1 MDTIKKTIITF
12 CKAQFSA
19 WIASAIDF
27 LVTIITA
34 HFIGFWYGYS
44 TFVGALAGG
53 IVNCAINYRWVFRP
67 NGIKKRRVV
76 TRYIIVWTGSI
87 MLNTLGTLVL
97 TELTGFSFI
106 IVKAI
111 IAVIVAVVWNYQMQR
126 LFVFKKRSASK
137 SS

>member
-1 MDTIKKTIITF
+1 MDTIKKTFITF

-126 LFVFKKRSASK
+126 LFVFKNRSASK